1 MAKTVMIT
9 LVKSPIGR
17 LPKQRATL
25 KALGLTKVN
34 KTVEKENNEFI
45 QGMIKVVEHLVKV
58 EEKQGGVTDETTRI
72 TIH

>member
-25 KALGLTKVN
+25 KALGLTKLN

-45 QGMIKVVEHLVKV
+45 QGMIRVVEHLVKV

>member
-25 KALGLTKVN
+25 KALGLTKLN
-34 KTVEKENNEFI
+34 KTVEKENNEFS